1 MTTKHYLTN
10 PDKVLIHKDGLEI
23 FILSNYSKKYN
34 LAQRYI
40 EGNELCYFVS
50 KDTALEDMYQ
60 GRRVVQSWD
69 NAGPMFFAPKHGI
82 VGANHGSPFA
92 FKVTMLRHWLFEKH
106 IGSIFTDDAGEKFVL
121 FQICN
126 LSNFMLH
133 SYTDTA
139 DKPFA
144 KTITG
149 SLHLGNMVLTPEKV
163 EPTLIYNAPGEQLSP
178 HQRYN
183 SISLLANG
191 KEEILDGEYKECD
204 FAVLDC
210 NMDIIF
216 PDALLDYITKNPGKY
231 VAPTAKELEPI
242 INVKLTTTFQVNST
256 RTIDCQMT
264 ILKDVPESMRYGV
277 IQFYNEI
284 PFDKHFRLVPYAQ
297 KITVENED
305 IDLARGYTFPKDF
318 AISCPYLKED
328 SPNPKKLL
336 NRMIDTFGTP
346 NEVELAVV
354 LGYSETCGITKRGN
368 EDLRGEILMQLAK
381 TTKMYPKAYLAKE
394 LKANDTTFI
403 SCYQQYFLPEDKD
416 VFFYSHR
423 RSDGYFIYVDFMG
436 HKEEYEIEL
445 DAKFSN
451 KALEV
456 IECDPSCI
464 LKNNIVSSSGKVSF
478 SAKDKS
484 SIVLK
489 VVE

>member
-40 EGNELCYFVS
+40 EGNELCYLVS

-69 NAGPMFFAPKHGI
+69 NAGPWFLVPKHGI
-82 VGANHGSPFA
+82 IGANHGSPFA

-106 IGSIFTDDAGEKFVL
+106 IGSVFTDDAGEEFVL
-121 FQICN
+121 VEICN
-126 LSNFMLH
+126 LSTFILH
-133 SYTDTA
+133 SNSSS
-139 DKPFA
+139 PEHFFA
-144 KTITG
+144 SKVTG

-163 EPTLIYNAPGEQLSP
+163 EPMLLGNAPGKQLSP

-183 SISLLANG
+183 SVSLLADG
-191 KEEILDGEYKECD
+191 KDEIFDGEYKECN
-204 FAVLDC
+204 FAVLNC

-216 PDALLDYITKNPGKY
+216 PDALLDYLKSNPGKY
-231 VAPTAKELEPI
+231 VAPTAKELEPT
-242 INVKLTTTFQVNST
+242 INVKLTTTFQANST
-256 RTIDCQMT
+256 RTIDCDMT

-284 PFDKHFRLVPYAQ
+284 AFEKHSRLVPYAQ
-297 KITVENED
+297 KITVDNEE
-305 IDLARGYTFPKDF
+305 INLANGYTFPKDF
-318 AISCPYLKED
+318 AISCPYLKEN
-328 SPNPKKLL
+328 SPNPKKLP
-336 NRMIDTFGTP
+336 NRMIDTFGTK
-346 NEVELAVV
+346 EEIELAVV
-354 LGYSETCGITKRGN
+354 LGYSETSGITKRGN
-368 EDLRGEILMQLAK
+368 EDLRGEVLMQLAK
-381 TTKMYPKAYLAKE
+381 TTKMYPYAYFMKDC
-394 LKANDTTFI
+394 KANDRAII
-403 SCYQQYFLPEDKD
+403 SCYQQYFSCEDKD
-416 VFFYSHR
+416 VLSYSHR
-423 RSDGYFIYVDFMG
+423 RSDGYFIYVDFMEP
-436 HKEEYEIEL
+436 KEEYEIEL

-456 IECDPSCI
+456 IECDPSCM

-478 SAKDKS
+478 RAKDKS